1 MTSGDLDRSVGT
13 PPLDQASDDDLVR
26 AALDGAAIGDTRALD
41 VLIERHQGHVRANCE
56 FLAGEAETARD
67 LAQEV
72 MVKAYFGLDTYRGEA
87 SFRTWIRRVK
97 VNHCLNHLARARPDF
112 VDVDS
117 GASRGDEAMSVS
129 PDVDV
134 EAPERRNAVAAVL
147 GELTET
153 LRVPLVLRDVDGFS
167 YDEIAGQLDIKLS
180 AAKMRVARGREQ
192 FREVW
197 TRRFGDAR

>member
-1 MTSGDLDRSVGT
+1 MTPRDFGRSGVSNPLDRATDDELVDAARTG
-13 PPLDQASDDDLVR
+13 ASR
-26 AALDGAAIGDTRALD
+26 GDTRALD

-72 MVKAYFGLDTYRGEA
+72 MVKAYFRLDSYRGDA
-87 SFRTWIRRVK
+87 TFRTWIRKVK
-97 VNHCLNHLARARPDF
+97 VNHCLNHLARSRPDF

-117 GASRGDEAMSVS
+117 GPSRAHEAMSVS

-134 EAPERRNAVAAVL
+134 EGPERRRAVAQVL
-147 GELTET
+147 ADLTET
-153 LRVPLVLRDVDGFS
+153 LRVPLVLRDVDGYS
-167 YDEIAGQLDIKLS
+167 YDEIATQLEIKLS

-192 FREVW
+192 FREAW
-197 TRRFGDAR
+197 TLRFGTPP